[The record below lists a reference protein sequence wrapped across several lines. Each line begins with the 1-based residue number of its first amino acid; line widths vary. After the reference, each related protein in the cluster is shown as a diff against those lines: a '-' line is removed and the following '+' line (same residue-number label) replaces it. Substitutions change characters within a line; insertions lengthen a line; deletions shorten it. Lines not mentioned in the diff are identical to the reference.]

1 MSISRC
7 ASLFGLAA
15 IVALAILT
23 NVSSLFEYK
32 TKVQVH
38 MHIIVVTADITI
50 TITII
55 TTPIISPTADINIE
69 IVIPTSDFTI
79 AITRK
84 YEYVLSGPGG

>member
-38 MHIIVVTADITI
+38 MDIIVVTVDITI
-50 TITII
+50 TIII
-55 TTPIISPTADINIE
+55 PPTNINI
-69 IVIPTSDFTI
+69 
-79 AITRK
+79 
-84 YEYVLSGPGG
+84 

>member
-38 MHIIVVTADITI
+38 MDIIVVTADITI
-50 TITII
+50 II
-55 TTPIISPTADINIE
+55 TTPIISPTADINN
-69 IVIPTSDFTI
+69 